1 MLLGTVHAI
10 LLCIVFCQVESFR
23 TFPSVNVYHT
33 SWVRRTQPVNMQVET
48 VSIKDKLS
56 TDMKEAMKAKEKVRL
71 GAIRSVQVAIKQ
83 KEVDDRVELT

>member
-1 MLLGTVHAI
+1 MLVSAVYAI

-23 TFPSVNVYHT
+23 VFPNVKLYHT
-33 SWVRRTQPVNMQVET
+33 SRVGRAQPLNMQVET
-48 VSIKDKLS
+48 VLIKDKLS